1 MAKTKQAAGTTP
13 TQVHIPDFV
22 DVDAASVNAA
32 KDSLKGGGGWSIPET
47 AKRGNDDKKGGKHFR
62 WQEKVTVQQAY
73 RGVAKSGLMDV
84 TIVVKSRPG
93 SPNENKNEF
102 LHFYLNTLVMNKTAT
117 AEDMKKHEGMTN
129 QSLGAMATLVEA
141 AGLMPKSG
149 AFKASMLN
157 LMFPAKGQPG
167 AKSPLDGKSAI
178 VNAHAQVTKNKIDA
192 AAVAKGYASADQL
205 GEEVEDTRISADSF
219 LPDAPEVE
227 DDEDEDEDEE

>member
-1 MAKTKQAAGTTP
+1 MAKKQAAGNTP
-13 TQVHIPDFV
+13 NQIHIPDFV
-22 DVDAASVNAA
+22 DVDAASVNLA
-32 KDSLKGGGGWSIPET
+32 KESLKGNGGWGIPEG
-47 AKRGNDDKKGGKHFR
+47 AKRGNDDKKGGKHYR

-102 LHFYLNTLVMNKTAT
+102 LHFYLNTSVMNKTAN

-167 AKSPLDGKSAI
+167 AKSPLDGKSVI
-178 VNAHAQVTKNKIDA
+178 VNAHAQVTKKKIDA
-192 AAVAKGYASADQL
+192 AAAAKGL
-205 GEEVEDTRISADSF
+205 GELGDEIEDTRMQADSF

-227 DDEDEDEDEE
+227 EDDEDEDEE

>member
-1 MAKTKQAAGTTP
+1 MAKKAAADNTP

-47 AKRGNDDKKGGKHFR
+47 SKRGNDDKKGGKHYR

-102 LHFYLNTLVMNKTAT
+102 LHFYLNTKVMNKTAN
-117 AEDMKKHEGMTN
+117 AEEMKKHEGMTN

-157 LMFPAKGQPG
+157 LMFPAKGKPG
-167 AKSPLDGKSAI
+167 AMSPLDGKSAI
-178 VNAHAQVTKNKIDA
+178 VNAHAQVTKKKIDA
-192 AAVAKGYASADQL
+192 AAAAKGAGEL